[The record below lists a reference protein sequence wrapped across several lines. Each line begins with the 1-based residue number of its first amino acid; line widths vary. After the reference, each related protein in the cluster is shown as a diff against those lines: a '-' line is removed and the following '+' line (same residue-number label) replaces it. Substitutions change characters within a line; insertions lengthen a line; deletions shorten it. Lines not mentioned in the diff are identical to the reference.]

1 MRRLKALFKAKR
13 ANRKYKDL
21 LFKYVFKD
29 KKSLLLLYN
38 VLNDSNYTDEN
49 ELEITTIE
57 NAIYMTYKNDVSF
70 LFSNTLVIY
79 EHQSS
84 FNPNMPVRWLIYYAD
99 RYESFIRRHHLN
111 IYGSKLVNLPTPQ
124 YIIFYN
130 GAEEKPDCMKLRLS
144 DAFMGQEEE
153 PALEVVANMLNINYG
168 HNMELL
174 NKCKPLME
182 YAQFIEQV
190 RIFQRKFKDWEKA
203 IEHAIDYCIAHNIM
217 ADVLCENRGGVEK
230 MLLTEF
236 DMKEYVRAEKRE
248 SVEEGREEG
257 REEGEERLA
266 TLIKY
271 LIADGRFTEV
281 EYVVTDISYRKKTY
295 NEYGMCEKIKNR

>member
-1 MRRLKALFKAKR
+1 MRRLKTLFNAKK

-38 VLNDSNYTDEN
+38 VLNDSEYTDEN

-70 LFSNTLVIY
+70 LLSNTLVIY

-84 FNPNMPVRWLIYYAD
+84 FNPNMPVRGLIYYAD
-99 RYESFIRRHHLN
+99 RYEAFIRRNHLN
-111 IYGSKLVNLPTPQ
+111 IYGSKQVNLPTPQ

-130 GAEEKPDCMKLRLS
+130 GAEEKPDCMKLKLS
-144 DAFMGQEEE
+144 DAFTEQKEE
-153 PALEVVANMLNINYG
+153 PSLEVVATMLNINYG

-182 YAQFIEQV
+182 YAQFVEQV
-190 RIFQRKFKDWEKA
+190 RIFHRKFRNLEKA
-203 IEHAIDYCIAHNIM
+203 IKHAIDYCIAHNIM
-217 ADVLCENRGGVEK
+217 ADVLRENRGGVEK

-257 REEGEERLA
+257 EERLA
-266 TLIKY
+266 TLIKC
-271 LIADGRFTEV
+271 LITDGRIAEIEHVV
-281 EYVVTDISYRKKTY
+281 EDVTYRKKVY
-295 NEYGMCEKIKNR
+295 DEYKMNK